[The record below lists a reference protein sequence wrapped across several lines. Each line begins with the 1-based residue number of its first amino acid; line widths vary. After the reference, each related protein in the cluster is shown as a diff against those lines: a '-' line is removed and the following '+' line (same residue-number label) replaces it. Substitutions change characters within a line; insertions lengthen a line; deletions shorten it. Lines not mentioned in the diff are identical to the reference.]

1 MKSGNQIYKANSVY
15 TQTCQRAL
23 LVIVVWFA
31 LRAGPCV
38 EAWCRLCAGQR
49 GRGWGCFSIDW
60 RVTMV
65 IPVRLAAMMFSTDGV
80 SVGLLMLRLHNSS

>member
-1 MKSGNQIYKANSVY
+1 MDLAFPHGIIAV
-15 TQTCQRAL
+15 
-23 LVIVVWFA
+23 LVVLDRSIM
-31 LRAGPCV
+31 
-38 EAWCRLCAGQR
+38 CRGLVPVCAGQR